1 MWAGSPNESAI
12 RTTNGAEAFHRHI
25 KESVGNAHPNIFCL
39 ANVLLQIQEET
50 YVKLQSSQSVRR
62 MSRSDR
68 ENAHAVLTT
77 IGETLDSVSTVFNE
91 IAQHPPH
98 TLFAVCN
105 WSIGHPR

>member
-1 MWAGSPNESAI
+1 MTFVTPRVSVWLPQLGCVDMI
-12 RTTNGAEAFHRHI
+12 R
-25 KESVGNAHPNIFCL
+25 
-39 ANVLLQIQEET
+39 QIGT
-50 YVKLQSSQSVRR
+50 CI
-62 MSRSDR
+62 
-68 ENAHAVLTT
+68 

>member
-1 MWAGSPNESAI
+1 M
-12 RTTNGAEAFHRHI
+12 
-25 KESVGNAHPNIFCL
+25 
-39 ANVLLQIQEET
+39 
-50 YVKLQSSQSVRR
+50 
-62 MSRSDR
+62 
-68 ENAHAVLTT
+68 AVLVTWKNEEDL

>member
-1 MWAGSPNESAI
+1 MVYLASFTSSRSAENVACVLES
-12 RTTNGAEAFHRHI
+12 
-25 KESVGNAHPNIFCL
+25 
-39 ANVLLQIQEET
+39 LLQNVRFRSYARFSIQT
-50 YVKLQSSQSVRR
+50 
-62 MSRSDR
+62 
-68 ENAHAVLTT
+68 N